1 MRYIDVYRMLK
12 YYKKILVGNL
22 INSFLIVNDNIMIKR
37 GKFEGKF

>member
-22 INSFLIVNDNIMIKR
+22 INIFLIVNDNIMIKR